1 MKKFLLFSICIALL
15 TITSLYV
22 IERADLL
29 SLRENIIHAS
39 FSNKGNH
46 LLLSWE
52 RLPYP
57 CIYRIESL
65 SKTTGLI
72 ENTPEYHSFGE
83 VTTFGSSVELPS
95 SPIPMAYRI
104 TAYGLF
110 GRLTDQPTL
119 LENPRDLHP
128 RSPISIFSYSE
139 RSPASAMP
147 FLVWHAVPGAVCY
160 ELEILS
166 APPQREG
173 GTTPSSQSLLRT
185 AQIYTNGYQADLR
198 PVLKGEKD
206 ILYWR
211 VRALDFYR
219 QAIGEFS
226 NTEPIYVDTS
236 LPLPNKPLINDFD
249 RLPTGDMPLYPV
261 YQWIPLNGYQT
272 YEVELLTEVPPSTVE
287 ANQNPSPDR
296 LWAKKVTGAF
306 SCYDEYPRPYAG
318 KYYWR
323 VRAVDAD
330 GNTVGSFSVPQR
342 FNVPAQP
349 ARVYAA
355 AFGDS
360 ITHGGGALSFSPM
373 DLEYSFTSYLDFP
386 TLNLGRSGDTSRLS
400 ADRFDQ
406 DVLFFHP
413 YNLLILTGS
422 NSLRDPSISADDII
436 EDLEEIKRKCET
448 NDIRPIFLTLMPIN
462 PRNIARAFHTDT
474 DPLWRH
480 KLREVNHYIKEQ
492 KYYIDLEPYLY
503 NSEDTALASSFSIDG
518 LHPDIRG
525 KMLMAE
531 IINRHK
537 EQLTTER

>member
-1 MKKFLLFSICIALL
+1 M
-15 TITSLYV
+15 T
-22 IERADLL
+22 
-29 SLRENIIHAS
+29 
-39 FSNKGNH
+39 
-46 LLLSWE
+46 WE

-65 SKTTGLI
+65 SKSTGLV
-72 ENTPEYHSFGE
+72 NGTSEYHSFGE
-83 VTTFGSSVELPS
+83 VTTVNSSCELPAA
-95 SPIPMAYRI
+95 PIPMVYRI
-104 TAYGLF
+104 TAYGLL
-110 GRLTDQPTL
+110 GRIMDTSVIV
-119 LENPRDLHP
+119 ENPRDLHP
-128 RSPISIFSYSE
+128 ISPVSVYTYSE

-166 APPQREG
+166 APPKTEG
-173 GTTPSSQSLLRT
+173 GTTASAQSLLRT
-185 AQIYTNGYQADLR
+185 AEIFTNGYQADLR

-211 VRALDFYR
+211 VRALDFNR

-226 NTEPIYVDTS
+226 NAEPIYVDS
-236 LPLPNKPLINDFD
+236 KLPMPNKPLINNFD
-249 RLPTGDMPLYPV
+249 RLPKGDMPIYPV

-272 YEVELLTEVPPSTVE
+272 YEVELLTEAPPTTVA
-287 ANQNPSPDR
+287 ANQKPSPNR
-296 LWAKKVTGAF
+296 LWAQKVTGAF

-330 GNTVGSFSVPQR
+330 GNTIGSFSTVQR
-342 FNVPAQP
+342 FDVPEQP
-349 ARVYAA
+349 SRILAA

-386 TLNLGRSGDTSRLS
+386 TINLGRSGDTSRLS
-400 ADRFDQ
+400 ADRFEQ
-406 DVLFFHP
+406 DVLFFRP

-422 NSLRDPSISADDII
+422 NSLRDPSISADEII
-436 EDLEEIKRKCET
+436 EDLKEIDRKCRE
-448 NDIRPIFLTLMPIN
+448 NDIRPVFLTLMPIHPN
-462 PRNIARAFHTDT
+462 NIAAAFHTDT
-474 DPLWRH
+474 DSRWRE
-480 KLREVNHYIKEQ
+480 KLRRVNTYIKEQ
-492 KYYIDLEPYLY
+492 PYYIDLELY
-503 NSEDTALASSFSIDG
+503 FYNDSNTILSPSFSVDG

-531 IINRHK
+531 IINLHQD
-537 EQLTTER
+537 QLRR

>member
-1 MKKFLLFSICIALL
+1 MKKFLLFSLCIVLFTLA
-15 TITSLYV
+15 SLFI
-22 IERADLL
+22 IERADLF
-29 SLRENIIHAS
+29 SLREKSIHAT
-39 FSNKGNH
+39 FSNKGDH
-46 LLLSWE
+46 LLITWDQ
-52 RLPYP
+52 LPYP

-65 SKTTGLI
+65 SRTTGLVDGS
-72 ENTPEYHSFGE
+72 PEYHSFGE
-83 VTTFGSSVELPS
+83 VTTVGASIELPS
-95 SPIPMAYRI
+95 SPIPMVYQI

-110 GRLTDQPTL
+110 GRITEHSAI

-128 RSPISIFSYSE
+128 ISPVSVFTYSE

-166 APPQREG
+166 APPQSEG
-173 GTTPSSQSLLRT
+173 GTTASSQSLLRT

-198 PVLKGEKD
+198 SVLKGEKD

-211 VRALDFYR
+211 VRALDFHR

-226 NTEPIYVDTS
+226 NTEPIYVDAS
-236 LPLPNKPLINDFD
+236 LPLPNKPLINNFD
-249 RLPTGDMPLYPV
+249 RLPAGHMPLYPV

-272 YEVELLTEVPPSTVE
+272 YEVELLTEAPPTTVQ
-287 ANQNPSPDR
+287 AGQNPSPGR
-296 LWAKKVTGAF
+296 LWAQKVTGAF

-323 VRAVDAD
+323 VRAVDAE
-330 GNTVGSFSVPQR
+330 GNTVGSFSAAER
-342 FNVPAQP
+342 FDVQPQP
-349 ARVYAA
+349 ARIYAA

-422 NSLRDPSISADDII
+422 NSLRDPGISADEII
-436 EDLEEIKRKCET
+436 EDLEEIKRKCEA
-448 NDIRPIFLTLMPIN
+448 NDIRPVFLTLMPIH
-462 PRNIARAFHTDT
+462 PHNIALAFHTDT
-474 DPLWRH
+474 DPRWQD
-480 KLREVNHYIKEQ
+480 KLHRVNTYIREQE
-492 KYYIDLEPYLY
+492 YYIDLEPYLY
-503 NSEDTALASSFSIDG
+503 NDAKTIMASSFSVDG

-537 EQLTTER
+537 DKLRGE